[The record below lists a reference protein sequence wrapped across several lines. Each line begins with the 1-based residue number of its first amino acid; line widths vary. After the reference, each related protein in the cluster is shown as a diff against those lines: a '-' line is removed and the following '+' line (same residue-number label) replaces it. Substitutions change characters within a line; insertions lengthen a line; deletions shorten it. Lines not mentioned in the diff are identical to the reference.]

1 MGMYIAETILTG
13 FLVGALFHV
22 LVWTIT
28 RGIVWVG
35 ALLEERDI

>member
-1 MGMYIAETILTG
+1 MSTYIAETILTG

-22 LVWTIT
+22 LVWVLT

-35 ALLEERDI
+35 ALLEDRNI